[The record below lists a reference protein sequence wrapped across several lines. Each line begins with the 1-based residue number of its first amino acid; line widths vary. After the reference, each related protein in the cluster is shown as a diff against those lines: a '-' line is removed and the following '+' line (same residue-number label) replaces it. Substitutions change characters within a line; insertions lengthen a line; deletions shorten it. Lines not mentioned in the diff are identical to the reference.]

1 MNSRWIDAGGVV
13 CARERVAHS
22 ELHLGWLGLPAGVA
36 AGGEW
41 CEPPIRL
48 VLFEAGAADVDW
60 RRGIIAGIHHRRV
73 SMLRRRS
80 FFPQEAEN
88 FSEQRRRWQRGA
100 HQSNA
105 SRLIPTSIA
114 HNFFGFFFVPPRN
127 ANYAVPSLPPTLFL
141 PTPPASIVYLFGH
154 KFLFEIDK
162 KAIVEGKIHTKHI
175 GAWMLPSMLGVPKSY
190 G

>member
-22 ELHLGWLGLPAGVA
+22 ELHLGWLGLPSGVA

-88 FSEQRRRWQRGA
+88 FSEQQRRWRRGA

-114 HNFFGFFFVPPRN
+114 HNFFGFFFR
-127 ANYAVPSLPPTLFL
+127 S
-141 PTPPASIVYLFGH
+141 TPKRQLCRSIIAADAFSSDAASQHCVF
-154 KFLFEIDK
+154 
-162 KAIVEGKIHTKHI
+162 VWT
-175 GAWMLPSMLGVPKSY
+175 
-190 G
+190 